1 MSIPATNSHTGFPSP
16 ADDYLQGA
24 LDLNEYLV
32 HHRESTFFFRAK
44 GNSMTAAGISD
55 GDLLV
60 VDKSITPSSGNIV
73 VAVIDGEL
81 TVKRIVTQGES
92 YVLKAEG
99 DITDTIQFKDGQ
111 ELQIWGVVTSVIR
124 KLI

>member
-1 MSIPATNSHTGFPSP
+1 
-16 ADDYLQGA
+16 
-24 LDLNEYLV
+24 
-32 HHRESTFFFRAK
+32 
-44 GNSMTAAGISD
+44 MTAAGISD

>member
-1 MSIPATNSHTGFPSP
+1 
-16 ADDYLQGA
+16 
-24 LDLNEYLV
+24 
-32 HHRESTFFFRAK
+32 
-44 GNSMTAAGISD
+44 MTAAGISD

-81 TVKRIVTQGES
+81 TVKRIVVQGES

-99 DITDTIQFKDGQ
+99 EITDTIQLKDGQ